1 MEVIVQSATQ
11 IRWIL
16 LAACGVGCILFLLTG
31 LLAMRDL
38 GRASFRLERSTVV
51 NRAVGSFLRA
61 LLCVL
66 AGGAIYYVT
75 GMVSRP
81 TQQATAV
88 IRPLAATVTPFTIV
102 ITPIPTADVAE
113 AVKVAAV
120 VAQATPVTDV
130 LSLPTPSLVDAGL
143 VTVTATPFATVAPLP
158 TLAVISSTRAPV
170 TPTPLTI
177 PTATSAPAAA
187 ATQQSATNNVASL
200 PTLPPLPTPAGGE
213 ARPAPTQ
220 PPAAAPPLAAA
231 SPTLAPT
238 ETSLPVSQSP
248 AIESN
253 CGTPELRLYK
263 PAAGETVTGS
273 YDVVGDAI
281 FGSGRYKVEV
291 LPAGETA
298 WRFIWEGFKKVQ
310 GESLIP
316 PRFPTNNFANGAYF
330 MKLTLVSPAGD
341 ELLRC
346 VVPFNIQN

>member
-16 LAACGVGCILFLLTG
+16 LAACGVGCVLFLLTG
-31 LLAMRDL
+31 MFAMRDL

-81 TQQATAV
+81 SQQASAV

-102 ITPIPTADVAE
+102 ITPIATADVAE
-113 AVKVAAV
+113 AVKVAAA

-130 LSLPTPSLVDAGL
+130 LSLPTPSLVDSNL
-143 VTVTATPFATVAPLP
+143 VTVTATPFATVESLP
-158 TLAVISSTRAPV
+158 TLAVIGTTSAPA

-177 PTATSAPAAA
+177 PTATRSALATAA
-187 ATQQSATNNVASL
+187 ATATPMVAAASDTLASL
-200 PTLPPLPTPAGGE
+200 PTLPPLPTSA
-213 ARPAPTQ
+213 Q
-220 PPAAAPPLAAA
+220 AANAAQNA
-231 SPTLAPT
+231 ATPTLAPT
-238 ETSLPVSQSP
+238 ETSLPAAVAQSP

-253 CGTPELRLYK
+253 CGTPDLRLYK
-263 PAAGETVTGS
+263 PAAGETISGLYTI
-273 YDVVGDAI
+273 VGDAI
-281 FGSGRYKVEV
+281 LGSGRYKLEV

-310 GESLIP
+310 GESLMP
-316 PRFPTNNFANGAYF
+316 PGFPTADFANGAYF
-330 MKLTLVSPAGD
+330 MKITLVNPGGD
-341 ELLRC
+341 EIIRC
-346 VVPFNIQN
+346 VVPFSIQN